1 MGFNEFMALILPSL
15 ISLFLYS
22 KINARKLPLVEVI
35 GFIALYLLVI
45 NGVCYAILIFFLNT
59 TVFLF
64 TPIFT
69 LKYCILAT
77 FLALCMV
84 VFYRFIEMNIKIKL
98 KVESLYE
105 EE

>member
-1 MGFNEFMALILPSL
+1 MEFNEFMALILPSL

-22 KINARKLPLVEVI
+22 KINKRKLPLLEAI
-35 GFIALYLLVI
+35 GFGALCMLVI
-45 NGVCYAILIFFLNT
+45 NSVCYAILIYFLNT

-64 TPIFT
+64 TPVFT

-77 FLALCMV
+77 VLALCMV
-84 VFYRFIEMNIKIKL
+84 VFYRFIEMNMKIKL

>member
-1 MGFNEFMALILPSL
+1 MEFNEFMALILPSL

-22 KINARKLPLVEVI
+22 TLNAGKLSVVEVI
-35 GFIALYLLVI
+35 GFGALCMLII
-45 NGVCYAILIFFLNT
+45 NGVCYAILIFFFNT

-77 FLALCMV
+77 FLAICMV